1 MHRLIVLRH
10 AKSDYPPGVGDHDR
24 PLSDR
29 GLRNAQTIAGRLRLH
44 LPEDASV
51 SAAVSTAARAQRTW
65 EVVQQGLSI
74 PSWSDRTLYL
84 AEPLILLEVASAF
97 ETDIGVIVGH
107 NPGLEE
113 LARSARGARQVQDMK
128 TSIAL
133 REKFPTS
140 AFAVLDS
147 PAGVWAMGHLTCTAF
162 AVCR

>member
-10 AKSDYPPGVGDHDR
+10 AKSDYPPGVEDHHR
-24 PLSDR
+24 PLNER
-29 GLRNAQTIAGRLRLH
+29 GQTNARTIASRLQRH
-44 LPEDASV
+44 LPRDASV

-65 EVVQQGLSI
+65 EVVQQDL
-74 PSWSDRTLYL
+74 PVPFWSDRTLYL
-84 AEPLILLEVASAF
+84 AEPGKLLEVASAF
-97 ETDIGVIVGH
+97 DTDVGVIVGH

-113 LARSARGARQVQDMK
+113 LARSARGARGMRDAE

-133 REKFPTS
+133 WEKFPTS

-147 PAGVWAMGHLTCTAF
+147 PTGVWATGQLTCTAF